1 MSSLGGSHA
10 GQESWWWEEVHS
22 NRTGVSGDFAKEFKN
37 ETVKEPG
44 MFAADHIP
52 AEASLLVRE
61 AIQNSWDAARE
72 RYVAEAHEA
81 GGGGR
86 SRSRFDFGSQNSSAL
101 SAPRSA
107 RCWAS
112 TIWPIGL
119 PQCATSPPR
128 THAGIWA

>member
-1 MSSLGGSHA
+1 MSSLGGSQA
-10 GQESWWWEEVHS
+10 DQEPWWWEEVDP

-72 RYVAEAHEA
+72 RYDADVT
-81 GGGGR
+81 GGGVL
-86 SRSRFDFGSQNSSAL
+86 SRSQSDSAFC
-101 SAPRSA
+101 P
-107 RCWAS
+107 
-112 TIWPIGL
+112 
-119 PQCATSPPR
+119 
-128 THAGIWA
+128 